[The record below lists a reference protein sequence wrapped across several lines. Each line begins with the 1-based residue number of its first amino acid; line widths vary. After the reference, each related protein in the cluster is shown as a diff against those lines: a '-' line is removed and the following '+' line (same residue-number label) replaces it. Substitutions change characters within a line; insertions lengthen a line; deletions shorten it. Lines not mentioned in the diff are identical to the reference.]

1 MKIYH
6 NFKLTVR
13 VQVSIFSVKNV
24 YSKLVT
30 TTNLLAKDH
39 YCIKILNPE

>member
-6 NFKLTVR
+6 NFKLT

-24 YSKLVT
+24 YSKLVA